1 MMTDQELVNVLYEAS
16 QSPDVKYNVPL
27 RMLLTMAAE
36 RITEQS
42 SSMKENQ

>member
-1 MMTDQELVNVLYEAS
+1 MTDQELVNVLYEAS